1 MAEEKK
7 ITQETS
13 TEEKMQELFDL
24 MDAKAAAGE
33 LQEVDDLNLEKE
45 LNEELGPMS
54 DSERAAFEYSMMMNQ
69 FEAMRADYER
79 REAEE
84 RAAKKKEAEKDEAC
98 RNNSQ
103 G

>member
-7 ITQETS
+7 NVPETS
-13 TEEKMQELFDL
+13 TEEKMKELFDL

-33 LQEVDDLNLEKE
+33 LQESDEATFEKE
-45 LNEELGPMS
+45 MNEELGPMS

-69 FEAMRADYER
+69 FEAMVADYER

-84 RAAKKKEAEKDEAC
+84 QAAKKKAAEKGE
-98 RNNSQ
+98 
-103 G
+103 

>member
-7 ITQETS
+7 ITQETT

-24 MDAKAAAGE
+24 MDEKAAAGE
-33 LQEVDDLNLEKE
+33 LQEIDDLNMEKE
-45 LNEELGPMS
+45 LNKELGPMS

-84 RAAKKKEAEKDEAC
+84 RAAKKKAAEKGE
-98 RNNSQ
+98 
-103 G
+103 